1 MPHYDM
7 VVIGSGPS
15 GQRAAVQAA
24 KLGKAVA
31 ICERRELVGGVCVNT
46 GTIPSKTFR
55 EGALYL
61 SGFIQRNIY
70 GQSYVVKENI
80 TMADLVSRCNMVI
93 NREVDII
100 RHQMQRNQVIVI
112 DGMARF
118 LSDRELE
125 ITSESSRIQIS
136 ADNIVIAV
144 GTESAHP
151 TEVNIDGRTVVTA
164 DEVLDIPELPRTMTV
179 VGGGVVGMEY
189 ASIFAAL
196 GVEVTIVD
204 ARKRLLEFLDGE
216 MVDSLIY
223 HMRDMDCVFRLGERV
238 GRVDSYAQGGVVAT
252 LDSGKRVISDALL
265 YSVGRVGATGDLN
278 LDAAGLDADE
288 RGRIGVDED
297 YRTARP
303 HIYAVGDVIGF
314 PSLASTSMEQGRIAA
329 CNAFGVSYTSERSL
343 FPYGIYS
350 VPEIA
355 MVGQTEETLT
365 ENRVPYEIG
374 VARYREIARGAIM
387 GATQGLLK
395 ILFHRESRKVL
406 GVHIIGHSS
415 SELIHIGQSVLAF
428 GGSLD
433 YFVNTVFNYPT
444 LAEAYKIAALDG
456 YNKVGPADSE
466 APLPYWS

>member
-24 KLGKAVA
+24 KLGKSVA

-100 RHQMQRNQVIVI
+100 RHQMQRNQVVVI
-112 DGMARF
+112 DGIARF

-125 ITSESSRIQIS
+125 ITSENSRIEIS

-151 TEVNIDGRTVVTA
+151 TEAHIDGKMVVTA
-164 DEVLDIPELPRTMTV
+164 DEVLDMPELPRTMTV

-204 ARKRLLEFLDGE
+204 ARKSLLEFLDGE

-223 HMRDMDCVFRLGERV
+223 HMRDMNCVFRLGERV
-238 GRVDSYAQGGVVAT
+238 ARVDSYEQGGVVAT
-252 LDSGKRVISDALL
+252 LDSGKRVISETLL
-265 YSVGRVGATGDLN
+265 YSVGRVGATGDLK
-278 LDAAGLDADE
+278 LPAAGLDADE
-288 RGRIGVDED
+288 RGRISVDER
-297 YRTARP
+297 YRTAQP

-406 GVHIIGHSS
+406 GVHIIGHSA

-428 GGSLD
+428 EGSLD

-444 LAEAYKIAALDG
+444 LAEAYKVAALDG

>member
-7 VVIGSGPS
+7 IVIGSGPS

-24 KLGKAVA
+24 KLDKVVA

-61 SGFIQRNIY
+61 SGFIQRDIY

-80 TMADLVSRCNMVI
+80 TMGDLVSRCNMVI

-100 RHQMQRNQVIVI
+100 RHQMQRNQVTMLN
-112 DGMARF
+112 GRAKF
-118 LSDRELE
+118 LSERELE
-125 ITSESSRIQIS
+125 IAGENSRIQIT

-151 TEVNIDGRTVVTA
+151 TEVNIDGKMVVTA
-164 DEVLDIPELPRTMTV
+164 DEVLDMPALPRTMTV

-204 ARKRLLEFLDGE
+204 GRKRLLEFLDGE
-216 MVDSLIY
+216 IVDSLIY
-223 HMRDMDCVFRLGERV
+223 MMRDMECVFRLGEQV
-238 GRVDSYAQGGVVAT
+238 VDVESPVPGRVVAT
-252 LDSGKRVISDALL
+252 LDSGKRVISEALL
-265 YSVGRVGATGDLN
+265 YSVGRVGATADLG
-278 LDAAGLDADE
+278 LEAAGLAADA
-288 RGRIGVDED
+288 RGRISVDER
-297 YRTARP
+297 YRTSQP

-355 MVGQTEETLT
+355 MVGQTEEALT
-365 ENRVPYEIG
+365 QDRVPYEIG
-374 VARYREIARGAIM
+374 VARYREIARGSIM

-395 ILFHRESRKVL
+395 ILFHRENRKIL
-406 GVHIIGHSS
+406 GVHIIGHSAA
-415 SELIHIGQSVLAF
+415 ELIHIGQSVLTF

-444 LAEAYKIAALDG
+444 LAEAYKVAALDG
-456 YNKVGPADSE
+456 YNKVGP
-466 APLPYWS
+466 

>member
-7 VVIGSGPS
+7 IVIGSGPS

-24 KLGKAVA
+24 KLGKVVA

-61 SGFIQRNIY
+61 SGFIQRDIY

-80 TMADLVSRCNMVI
+80 TMGDLVSRCNMVI

-100 RHQMQRNQVIVI
+100 RHQMQRNQVSVI
-112 DGMARF
+112 DGRAKF
-118 LSDRELE
+118 LSDHELE
-125 ITSESSRIQIS
+125 ITSEHSRIQIS
-136 ADNIVIAV
+136 AENIVIAV

-151 TEVNIDGRTVVTA
+151 NEVHIDGKMVVTA
-164 DEVLDIPELPRTMTV
+164 DEVLDMPTLPRTMTV

-196 GVEVTIVD
+196 GVEITIVD
-204 ARKRLLEFLDGE
+204 GRKRLLEFLDGE
-216 MVDSLIY
+216 IVDSLIY
-223 HMRDMDCVFRLGERV
+223 RMRDMECVFRLGEQV
-238 GRVDSYAQGGVVAT
+238 VHVESSTPGRVVAT
-252 LDSGKRVISDALL
+252 LDSGKRVISEALL
-265 YSVGRVGATGDLN
+265 YSVGRVGATGDLG
-278 LDAAGLDADE
+278 LEAAGLDADD
-288 RGRIGVDED
+288 RGRISVDD
-297 YRTARP
+297 SYRTARP

-314 PSLASTSMEQGRIAA
+314 PSLTSTSMEQGRIAA

-374 VARYREIARGAIM
+374 IARYREIARGAIM

-395 ILFHRESRKVL
+395 ILFHRENRKIL
-406 GVHIIGHSS
+406 GVHIIGHSAA
-415 SELIHIGQSVLAF
+415 ELIHIGQSVLAF
-428 GGSLD
+428 GGGLD

-444 LAEAYKIAALDG
+444 LAEAYKVAALDG
-456 YNKVGPADSE
+456 YNKVGPDDSDT
-466 APLPYWS
+466 PLPAWN

>member
-7 VVIGSGPS
+7 IVIGSGPS
-15 GQRAAVQAA
+15 GQRAAIQAA
-24 KLGKAVA
+24 KLDKVVA

-55 EGALYL
+55 EGALFL
-61 SGFIQRNIY
+61 SGFIQREIY

-80 TMADLVSRCNMVI
+80 TMGDLVSRCNMVI

-100 RHQMQRNQVIVI
+100 RHQMQRNQVSVI
-112 DGMARF
+112 DGRARF
-118 LSDRELE
+118 LSNRELE
-125 ITSESSRIQIS
+125 VISEHSRIRIS

-151 TEVNIDGRTVVTA
+151 TEVHVNGRTVVTA
-164 DEVLDIPELPRTMTV
+164 DEVLDMPALPRTMTV

-204 ARKRLLEFLDGE
+204 GRKRLLEFLDGE
-216 MVDSLIY
+216 IVDSLIY
-223 HMRDMDCVFRLGERV
+223 RMRDMECVFRLGEQV
-238 GRVDSYAQGGVVAT
+238 VHVESSIPGRVVAT
-252 LDSGKRVISDALL
+252 LDSGKRIISEALL

-278 LDAAGLDADE
+278 LEAAGLDADD
-288 RGRIGVDED
+288 RGRISVDEC
-297 YRTARP
+297 YRTSQP

-329 CNAFGVSYTSERSL
+329 CDAFGESYTSERSL

-374 VARYREIARGAIM
+374 VARYREIARSSIM

-395 ILFHRESRKVL
+395 ILFHRENRNIL
-406 GVHIIGHSS
+406 GVHIIGHSAA
-415 SELIHIGQSVLAF
+415 ELIHIGQSVLAF
-428 GGSLD
+428 GGGLD

-444 LAEAYKIAALDG
+444 LAEAYKVAALDG
-456 YNKVGPADSE
+456 YNKVGPISGD
-466 APLPYWS
+466 APLAS

>member
-7 VVIGSGPS
+7 IVIGSGPS

-61 SGFIQRNIY
+61 SGFIQRGIY

-93 NREVDII
+93 EREVDII
-100 RHQMQRNQVIVI
+100 RHQMQRNQVVVI

-118 LSDRELE
+118 LSDQELE
-125 ITSESSRIQIS
+125 ITSENSRIQIT

-151 TEVNIDGRTVVTA
+151 TEAHIDGKKVVTA
-164 DEVLDIPELPRTMTV
+164 DEVLDMPELPRTMTV

-204 ARKRLLEFLDGE
+204 ARKGLLEFLDGE

-238 GRVDSYAQGGVVAT
+238 GRVDSYGQGRVVAT
-252 LDSGKRVISDALL
+252 LDSGKRVISEALL

-278 LDAAGLDADE
+278 LPAAGLDADE
-288 RGRIGVDED
+288 RGRISVDER
-297 YRTARP
+297 YRTAQP

-355 MVGQTEETLT
+355 MVGHTEETLT

-374 VARYREIARGAIM
+374 VARYREIARGAIT
-387 GATQGLLK
+387 GATQGMLK
-395 ILFHRESRKVL
+395 ILFDRESRKIL
-406 GVHIIGHSS
+406 GVHIIGHSA

-444 LAEAYKIAALDG
+444 LAEAYKVAALDG
-456 YNKVGPADSE
+456 YNKVGPEDSE

>member
-7 VVIGSGPS
+7 IVIGSGPS

-24 KLGKAVA
+24 KLGKSVA

-61 SGFIQRNIY
+61 SGFIQRDIY
-70 GQSYVVKENI
+70 GQSFVVKENI
-80 TMADLVSRCNMVI
+80 TMGDLVSRCNRVI

-100 RHQMQRNQVIVI
+100 RHQMQRNQVSVI
-112 DGMARF
+112 GGVARF
-118 LSDRELE
+118 LSDHELQLTGE
-125 ITSESSRIQIS
+125 NSRIEIS
-136 ADNIVIAV
+136 AENIVIAV

-151 TEVNIDGRTVVTA
+151 IEVHIDGKMVVTA
-164 DEVLDIPELPRTMTV
+164 DEVLDMPTLPRTMTV
-179 VGGGVVGMEY
+179 VGGGVVGIEY

-204 ARKRLLEFLDGE
+204 GRKRLLEFLDGE
-216 MVDSLIY
+216 IVDSLIY
-223 HMRDMDCVFRLGERV
+223 HMRDMDCVFRLGEQV
-238 GRVDSYAQGGVVAT
+238 VHVEPSMPGRVVAT
-252 LDSGKRVISDALL
+252 LNSGKRIISEALL
-265 YSVGRVGATGDLN
+265 YSVGRVGATSDLD
-278 LDAAGLDADE
+278 LHAAGLEADE
-288 RGRIGVDED
+288 RGRISVDD
-297 YRTARP
+297 CYRTSKP

-365 ENRVPYEIG
+365 DNRVPYEIG

-395 ILFHRESRKVL
+395 ILFHRENRKIL
-406 GVHIIGHSS
+406 GVHIIGHSA

-428 GGSLD
+428 GGGLD

-444 LAEAYKIAALDG
+444 LAEAYKVAALDG
-456 YNKVGPADSE
+456 YNKVGPEDSE
-466 APLPYWS
+466 TPLPDLI

>member
-7 VVIGSGPS
+7 IVIGSGPS
-15 GQRAAVQAA
+15 GQRAAIQAA
-24 KLGKAVA
+24 KLGKVVA

-61 SGFIQRNIY
+61 SGFIQRDIY

-80 TMADLVSRCNMVI
+80 TMGDLVSRCNMVI
-93 NREVDII
+93 NREVGII
-100 RHQMQRNQVIVI
+100 RHQMQRNQVSVI
-112 DGMARF
+112 DGRARF
-118 LSDRELE
+118 LSDHELE
-125 ITSESSRIQIS
+125 IASEHSRIRIS

-151 TEVNIDGRTVVTA
+151 TEVHIDGRMVVTA
-164 DEVLDIPELPRTMTV
+164 DEVLDMPAVPRTMTV

-204 ARKRLLEFLDGE
+204 GRKKLLEFLDGE
-216 MVDSLIY
+216 IVDSLIY
-223 HMRDMDCVFRLGERV
+223 RMRDMECVFRLGEQV
-238 GRVDSYAQGGVVAT
+238 VHVESSTPGRVVAT
-252 LDSGKRVISDALL
+252 LDSGKRVISEALL
-265 YSVGRVGATGDLN
+265 YSVGRVGATGDLG
-278 LDAAGLDADE
+278 LEAAGLEADD
-288 RGRIGVDED
+288 RGRISVDD
-297 YRTARP
+297 CYRTSQP

-329 CNAFGVSYTSERSL
+329 CNAFGVSYTSEKNL

-374 VARYREIARGAIM
+374 VARYREIARSSIM

-395 ILFHRESRKVL
+395 ILFHRENRKIL
-406 GVHIIGHSS
+406 GVHIIGHNAA
-415 SELIHIGQSVLAF
+415 ELIHIGQSVLAF
-428 GGSLD
+428 GGGLD

-444 LAEAYKIAALDG
+444 LAEAYKVAALDG
-456 YNKVGPADSE
+456 YNKVELDGAGAPPPA
-466 APLPYWS
+466 

>member
-1 MPHYDM
+1 MPHYNM
-7 VVIGSGPS
+7 IVIGSGPS

-24 KLGKAVA
+24 KLGKSVA
-31 ICERRELVGGVCVNT
+31 ICERREMVGGVCVNT

-61 SGFIQRNIY
+61 SGFIQRGIY

-80 TMADLVSRCNMVI
+80 TMNDLVSRCNIVI

-100 RHQMQRNQVIVI
+100 RHQMQRNQVSVI
-112 DGMARF
+112 DGAARF

-125 ITSESSRIQIS
+125 VESAHSQARLS

-151 TEVNIDGRTVVTA
+151 TEAHIDGKMVVTA
-164 DEVLDIPELPRTMTV
+164 DEVLDMPELPRTMTV

-189 ASIFAAL
+189 ASIFATL

-204 ARKRLLEFLDGE
+204 ARKKLLEFLDGE
-216 MVDSLIY
+216 IVDSLIY

-238 GRVDSYAQGGVVAT
+238 ARVDSYGQGRVVAT
-252 LDSGKRVISDALL
+252 LDSGKRVISEALL
-265 YSVGRVGATGDLN
+265 YSVGRVGATADLN
-278 LDAAGLDADE
+278 LAAAGLEADD
-288 RGRIGVDED
+288 RGRISVDEC
-297 YRTARP
+297 YRTPQP

-329 CNAFGVSYTSERSL
+329 CNAFDVSYTSEPSL

-355 MVGQTEETLT
+355 MVGETEETLT

-374 VARYREIARGAIM
+374 VARYREIARGSIM
-387 GATQGLLK
+387 GATRGLLK
-395 ILFHRESRKVL
+395 LLFHRENRKIL
-406 GVHIIGHSS
+406 GVHIIGYSA
-415 SELIHIGQSVLAF
+415 SELVHIGQAALAF
-428 GGSLD
+428 GGGLD

-444 LAEAYKIAALDG
+444 LAEAYKVAALDG
-456 YNKVGPADSE
+456 YNKVGPEGSE
-466 APLPYWS
+466 SLFPE

>member
-24 KLGKAVA
+24 KLGNSVA
-31 ICERRELVGGVCVNT
+31 LCERRELVGGVCVNT

-80 TMADLVSRCNMVI
+80 TMGDLVSRCNMVI

-100 RHQMQRNQVIVI
+100 KHQMQRNQVSVI
-112 DGMARF
+112 GGAARF
-118 LSDRELE
+118 LSEHDLEVTSDKSRVEL
-125 ITSESSRIQIS
+125 S
-136 ADNIVIAV
+136 ADHIVIAV

-151 TEVNIDGRTVVTA
+151 TEVNIDGRMVVTA
-164 DEVLDIPELPRTMTV
+164 DEVLDMPALPRTMTV

-189 ASIFAAL
+189 ASIFATL

-204 ARKRLLEFLDGE
+204 GRKRLLEFLDGE
-216 MVDSLIY
+216 VVDSLIY

-238 GRVDSYAQGGVVAT
+238 SHVESSVPGRVVAT
-252 LDSGKRVISDALL
+252 LDSGKRVISEALL
-265 YSVGRVGATGDLN
+265 YSVGRVGATNDLN
-278 LDAAGLDADE
+278 LRAAGLGADR
-288 RGRIGVDED
+288 RGRISVDER
-297 YRTARP
+297 YRTSQP

-329 CNAFGVSYTSERSL
+329 CNAFGVSYTSRRSL

-395 ILFHRESRKVL
+395 LLFHRENRRLL
-406 GVHIIGHSS
+406 GVHIIGHSA

-428 GGSLD
+428 GGGLD
-433 YFVNTVFNYPT
+433 YFVNNVFNYPT
-444 LAEAYKIAALDG
+444 LAEAYKVAALDG
-456 YNKVGPADSE
+456 YNKVGPEDGE
-466 APLPYWS
+466 APLPD

>member
-7 VVIGSGPS
+7 IVIGSGPS
-15 GQRAAVQAA
+15 GQRAAIQAA
-24 KLGKAVA
+24 KLDKVVA

-55 EGALYL
+55 EGALFL
-61 SGFIQRNIY
+61 SGFIQREIY

-80 TMADLVSRCNMVI
+80 TMGDLVSRCNMVI

-100 RHQMQRNQVIVI
+100 RHQMQRNQVSVI
-112 DGMARF
+112 DGRARF
-118 LSDRELE
+118 LSNRELE
-125 ITSESSRIQIS
+125 VTSEHSRIRVS
-136 ADNIVIAV
+136 ADKIVIAV

-151 TEVNIDGRTVVTA
+151 TEVHVNGRTVVTA
-164 DEVLDIPELPRTMTV
+164 DEVLDMPALPRTMTV

-204 ARKRLLEFLDGE
+204 GRKRLLEFLDGE
-216 MVDSLIY
+216 IVDSLIY
-223 HMRDMDCVFRLGERV
+223 RMRDMECVFRLGEQV
-238 GRVDSYAQGGVVAT
+238 VHVESSIPGRVVAT
-252 LDSGKRVISDALL
+252 LDSGKRIISEALL

-278 LDAAGLDADE
+278 LEAAGLDADD
-288 RGRIGVDED
+288 RGRISVDEC
-297 YRTARP
+297 YRTSQP

-329 CNAFGVSYTSERSL
+329 CDAFGESYTSERSL

-374 VARYREIARGAIM
+374 VARYREIARSSIM

-395 ILFHRESRKVL
+395 ILFDRENRKIL
-406 GVHIIGHSS
+406 GVHIIGHSAA
-415 SELIHIGQSVLAF
+415 ELIHIGQSVLAF

-444 LAEAYKIAALDG
+444 LAEAYKVAALDG
-456 YNKVGPADSE
+456 YNKVGPISGDASL
-466 APLPYWS
+466 AS

>member
-7 VVIGSGPS
+7 IVIGSGPS
-15 GQRAAVQAA
+15 GQRAAIQAA
-24 KLGKAVA
+24 KLDKVVA

-55 EGALYL
+55 EGALFL
-61 SGFIQRNIY
+61 SGFIQREIY

-80 TMADLVSRCNMVI
+80 TMGDLVSRCNMVI

-100 RHQMQRNQVIVI
+100 RHQMQRNQVSVI
-112 DGMARF
+112 DGRARF
-118 LSDRELE
+118 LSNRELE
-125 ITSESSRIQIS
+125 VTSEHSRIRIS

-151 TEVNIDGRTVVTA
+151 TEVHVNGRTVVTA
-164 DEVLDIPELPRTMTV
+164 DEVLDMPALPRTMTV

-204 ARKRLLEFLDGE
+204 GRKRLLEFLDGE
-216 MVDSLIY
+216 IVDSLIY
-223 HMRDMDCVFRLGERV
+223 RMRDMDCVFRLGEQV
-238 GRVDSYAQGGVVAT
+238 VHVESSIPGRVVAT
-252 LDSGKRVISDALL
+252 LDSGKRVISEALL

-278 LDAAGLDADE
+278 LEAAGLDADD
-288 RGRIGVDED
+288 RGRISVDEC
-297 YRTARP
+297 YRTAQP

-329 CNAFGVSYTSERSL
+329 CDAFGESYTSERSL

-374 VARYREIARGAIM
+374 VARYREIARSSIM

-395 ILFHRESRKVL
+395 ILFHRENRKIL
-406 GVHIIGHSS
+406 GVHIIGHSAA
-415 SELIHIGQSVLAF
+415 ELIHIGQSVLAF
-428 GGSLD
+428 GGGLD

-444 LAEAYKIAALDG
+444 LAEAYKVAALDG
-456 YNKVGPADSE
+456 YNKVGPISGE
-466 APLPYWS
+466 APLAS

>member
-80 TMADLVSRCNMVI
+80 TMADLVSRCNQVI

-125 ITSESSRIQIS
+125 ITSENSRIQIS

-252 LDSGKRVISDALL
+252 LDSGKRVISEALL
-265 YSVGRVGATGDLN
+265 YSVGRVGATSDLN
-278 LDAAGLDADE
+278 LDAAGLDSDE

-297 YRTARP
+297 YRTAQP

-365 ENRVPYEIG
+365 DNRVPYEIG

-395 ILFHRESRKVL
+395 ILFHRESRKIL
-406 GVHIIGHSS
+406 GVHIIGHSA

-444 LAEAYKIAALDG
+444 LAEAYKVAALDG
-456 YNKVGPADSE
+456 FNKVGPADSE

>member
-1 MPHYDM
+1 MPHFNM

-24 KLGKAVA
+24 KLGKSVA
-31 ICERRELVGGVCVNT
+31 ICEKRELVGGVCVNS

-70 GQSYVVKENI
+70 GQSYSVKENI
-80 TMADLVSRCNMVI
+80 TMGDLVSRCNMVI
-93 NREVDII
+93 EREVDII
-100 RHQMQRNQVIVI
+100 KHQMRRNQVSVI
-112 DGMARF
+112 DGAAKF
-118 LSDRELE
+118 ISDRELE
-125 ITSESSRIQIS
+125 VTSDNSRITVS

-151 TEVNIDGRTVVTA
+151 IDVNIDGKRVVTA
-164 DEVLDIPELPRTMTV
+164 DEVLEMSELPRSMTV
-179 VGGGVVGMEY
+179 VGGGVIGMEY

-196 GVEVTIVD
+196 GVEITIVD
-204 ARKRLLEFLDGE
+204 GRRSLLEFLDGE

-223 HMRDMDCVFRLGERV
+223 RMRDMNCVFRLGEQV
-238 GRVDSYAQGGVVAT
+238 VEVESTMPGRVVAT
-252 LDSGKRVISDALL
+252 LDSGKRVISETLL
-265 YSVGRVGATGDLN
+265 YSVGRVGATGDLD
-278 LDAAGLDADE
+278 LKAAGLDADD
-288 RGRIGVDED
+288 RGRISVDER
-297 YRTARP
+297 YRTSRP

-314 PSLASTSMEQGRIAA
+314 PSLASTSMEQGRIAT
-329 CNAFGVSYTSERSL
+329 CNAFGVAYTSERKL

-365 ENRVPYEIG
+365 DNRVPYEIG

-387 GATQGLLK
+387 GATDGMLK
-395 ILFHRESRKVL
+395 ILFHRESRKIL
-406 GVHIIGHSS
+406 GVHIIGHSA
-415 SELIHIGQSVLAF
+415 SELVHIGQSVLAF
-428 GGSLD
+428 GGGLD

-444 LAEAYKIAALDG
+444 LAEAYKVAALDG
-456 YNKVGPADSE
+456 YNKVGPLETE
-466 APLPYWS
+466 APLPDWT

>member
-7 VVIGSGPS
+7 IVIGSGPS
-15 GQRAAVQAA
+15 GQRAAIQAA
-24 KLGKAVA
+24 KLDKVVA

-55 EGALYL
+55 EGALFL
-61 SGFIQRNIY
+61 SGFIQREIY

-80 TMADLVSRCNMVI
+80 TMGDLVSRCNMVI

-100 RHQMQRNQVIVI
+100 RHQMQRNQVSVI
-112 DGMARF
+112 DGRARF
-118 LSDRELE
+118 LSNRELE
-125 ITSESSRIQIS
+125 VASEHSRIRIS

-151 TEVNIDGRTVVTA
+151 TEVHVNGRTVVTA
-164 DEVLDIPELPRTMTV
+164 DEVLDMPVLPRTMTV

-204 ARKRLLEFLDGE
+204 GRKKLLEFLDGE
-216 MVDSLIY
+216 IVDSLIY
-223 HMRDMDCVFRLGERV
+223 RMRDMECVFRLGEQV
-238 GRVDSYAQGGVVAT
+238 VHVESSIPGRVVAT
-252 LDSGKRVISDALL
+252 LDSGKRIISEALL

-278 LDAAGLDADE
+278 LEAAGLEADE
-288 RGRIGVDED
+288 RGRISVDEC
-297 YRTARP
+297 YRTAQP

-329 CNAFGVSYTSERSL
+329 CNAFGESYTSERSL

-374 VARYREIARGAIM
+374 VARYREIARSSIM

-395 ILFHRESRKVL
+395 ILFHRENRNIL
-406 GVHIIGHSS
+406 GVHIIGHSAA
-415 SELIHIGQSVLAF
+415 ELIHIGQSVLAF
-428 GGSLD
+428 GGGLD

-444 LAEAYKIAALDG
+444 LAEAYKVAALDG
-456 YNKVGPADSE
+456 YNKVGPINGE
-466 APLPYWS
+466 APLAS

>member
-7 VVIGSGPS
+7 IVIGSGPS
-15 GQRAAVQAA
+15 GQRAAIQAA
-24 KLGKAVA
+24 KLDKVVA

-55 EGALYL
+55 EGALFL
-61 SGFIQRNIY
+61 SGFIQREIY

-80 TMADLVSRCNMVI
+80 TMGDLVSRCNMVI

-100 RHQMQRNQVIVI
+100 RHQMQRNQVSVI
-112 DGMARF
+112 DGRARF
-118 LSDRELE
+118 LSNRELE
-125 ITSESSRIQIS
+125 VASEHSRIRIS

-151 TEVNIDGRTVVTA
+151 TEVHVNGRTVVTA
-164 DEVLDIPELPRTMTV
+164 DEVLDMPALPRTMTV

-204 ARKRLLEFLDGE
+204 GRKKLLEFLDGE
-216 MVDSLIY
+216 IVDSLIY
-223 HMRDMDCVFRLGERV
+223 RMRDMECVFRLGEQV
-238 GRVDSYAQGGVVAT
+238 VHVESSIPGRVVAT
-252 LDSGKRVISDALL
+252 LDSGKRIISEALL

-278 LDAAGLDADE
+278 LEAAGLEADE
-288 RGRIGVDED
+288 RGRISVDEC
-297 YRTARP
+297 YRTAQP

-329 CNAFGVSYTSERSL
+329 CNAFGESYTSERSL

-374 VARYREIARGAIM
+374 VARYREIARSSIM

-395 ILFHRESRKVL
+395 ILFHRENRNIL
-406 GVHIIGHSS
+406 GVHIIGHSAA
-415 SELIHIGQSVLAF
+415 ELIHIGQSVLAF
-428 GGSLD
+428 GGGLD

-444 LAEAYKIAALDG
+444 LAEAYKVAALDG
-456 YNKVGPADSE
+456 YNKVGPINGE
-466 APLPYWS
+466 APLAS

>member
-7 VVIGSGPS
+7 IVIGSGPS
-15 GQRAAVQAA
+15 GQRAAIQAA
-24 KLGKAVA
+24 KLDKVVA

-55 EGALYL
+55 EGALFL
-61 SGFIQRNIY
+61 SGFIQREIY

-80 TMADLVSRCNMVI
+80 TMGDLVSRCNMVI

-100 RHQMQRNQVIVI
+100 RHQMQRNQVSVI
-112 DGMARF
+112 DGRARF
-118 LSDRELE
+118 LSNRELE
-125 ITSESSRIQIS
+125 VTSEHSRIRVS
-136 ADNIVIAV
+136 ADKIVIAV

-151 TEVNIDGRTVVTA
+151 TEVHVNGRTVVTA
-164 DEVLDIPELPRTMTV
+164 DEVLDMPALPRTMTV

-204 ARKRLLEFLDGE
+204 GRKRLLEFLDGE
-216 MVDSLIY
+216 IVDSLIY
-223 HMRDMDCVFRLGERV
+223 RMRDMECVFRLGEQV
-238 GRVDSYAQGGVVAT
+238 VHVESSIPGRVVAT
-252 LDSGKRVISDALL
+252 LDSGKRIISEALL

-278 LDAAGLDADE
+278 LEAAGLDADD
-288 RGRIGVDED
+288 RGRISVDEC
-297 YRTARP
+297 YRTSQP

-329 CNAFGVSYTSERSL
+329 CDAFGESYTSERSL

-374 VARYREIARGAIM
+374 VARYREIARSSIM

-395 ILFHRESRKVL
+395 ILFRPRKSKDP
-406 GVHIIGHSS
+406 GSS
-415 SELIHIGQSVLAF
+415 HYRPQR
-428 GGSLD
+428 GG
-433 YFVNTVFNYPT
+433 
-444 LAEAYKIAALDG
+444 
-456 YNKVGPADSE
+456 ADSHRPVRSGIRRRPGLFRQHCLQLSDTGRGLQSRG
-466 APLPYWS
+466 A

>member
-24 KLGKAVA
+24 KLGKTVA

-80 TMADLVSRCNMVI
+80 TMADLVSRCNQVI

-125 ITSESSRIQIS
+125 ITSEGSRIQIS

-164 DEVLDIPELPRTMTV
+164 DEVLEIPELPRTMTV

-238 GRVDSYAQGGVVAT
+238 GRVDSHAQGGVVAT
-252 LDSGKRVISDALL
+252 LDSGKRVISEALL
-265 YSVGRVGATGDLN
+265 YSVGRVGATSDLN
-278 LDAAGLDADE
+278 LNAAGLDADE
-288 RGRIGVDED
+288 RGRISVDED
-297 YRTARP
+297 YRTAQP

-355 MVGQTEETLT
+355 MVGQTEEILT